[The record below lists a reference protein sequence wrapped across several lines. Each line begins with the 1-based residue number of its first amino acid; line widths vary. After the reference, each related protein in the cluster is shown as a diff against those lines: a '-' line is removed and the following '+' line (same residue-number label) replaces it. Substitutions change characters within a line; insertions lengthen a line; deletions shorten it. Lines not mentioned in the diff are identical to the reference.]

1 MPWDILSPIGAAI
14 TALVGWYLAES
25 IRNKNKA
32 DTAATITEAAMKVVD
47 QRDEEIKE
55 LKSERTQLRLYIAYL
70 LGGIEAQRGQIKGEG
85 VVFTPKTLE
94 EFQNRP

>member
-32 DTAATITEAAMKVVD
+32 DTAATITEAAVKLVD
-47 QRDEEIKE
+47 QRDEDIKE
-55 LKSERTQLRLYIAYL
+55 LKAERAQLRLYIAYL
-70 LGGIEAQRGQIKGEG
+70 LGGIEALRGQIKGDAI
-85 VVFTPKTLE
+85 VFTPKTLE
-94 EFQNRP
+94 EFQNKP

>member
-1 MPWDILSPIGAAI
+1 MSWDILSPIGAAI

-32 DTAATITEAAMKVVD
+32 DTAASLTEAAVKLVD
-47 QRDEEIKE
+47 QRDDDIKE

-70 LGGIEAQRGQIKGEG
+70 LGGIEALRGQIKGEE